1 MKKVRIKVINS
12 IDQLENSV
20 STNHGRR
27 ERKETTRANFRRKAE
42 QHNPHASIKPAVAGE
57 RAKFSFDVV
66 FSAVVVLRRS
76 CVCFCA
82 SILIFVDY

>member
-66 FSAVVVLRRS
+66 FSAVVV
-76 CVCFCA
+76 F
-82 SILIFVDY
+82 